1 MRKLRSSEIK
11 WFAKDYKTGNWQI
24 QDLNLHRLD
33 PDQALLTTA
42 IYKVPRGHIWPL
54 MKIFLLLGLILPGL
68 SVSLA
73 EETDLLLDERLQS

>member
-24 QDLNLHRLD
+24 QDLN
-33 PDQALLTTA
+33 QALLTTA
-42 IYKVPRGHIWPL
+42 IYKVPRGHIWTL
-54 MKIFLLLGLILPGL
+54 MKIFLLLGLILLGL